1 MSKPKVEFIDPREAA
16 PRAVQL
22 GKPVFDA
29 KAVSRADETLKAMS
43 GSFGEWLDGDIAKLQ
58 AARMAGEAAQWSD
71 HSLQL
76 VFAAAHDLKGMGAT
90 YGFPLVTQLAAS
102 LCRLTETDAGKDAA
116 RANPSL
122 VTAHVDALRA
132 AARDQITSTAH
143 PIGRAL
149 VQALEAH
156 VDMLGVA
163 PE

>member
-16 PRAVQL
+16 PRTVQVD
-22 GKPVFDA
+22 KPVFDA
-29 KAVSRADETLKAMS
+29 NAVSRADETLKAMS
-43 GSFGEWLDGDIAKLQ
+43 GSFAEWLDTDIVKLQ
-58 AARMAGEAAQWSD
+58 GARVGAEQSNWSD
-71 HSLQL
+71 ASLQVL
-76 VFAAAHDLKGMGAT
+76 FAAAHDLKGMGAT

-102 LCRLTETDAGKDAA
+102 LCRLTETDAGKHAS

-132 AARDQITSTAH
+132 AARDQISSTAH

-156 VDMLGVA
+156 VDSLGVA